1 MVVPGESS
9 NSSGVARHGSNEA
22 IHLGV
27 PDLDATRFG
36 PDGELR
42 SLEKEVMREYENWVE
57 LARNERGKTTNLF
70 DPIDTSNRISPSILR
85 EVAQLGHCTRVG
97 TP

>member
-42 SLEKEVMREYENWVE
+42 SL
-57 LARNERGKTTNLF
+57 F